1 MDLLLEG
8 RRALVTGASSGLG
21 RAIALELAAEG
32 AQVAVAARR
41 LERLE
46 SLSDEIVAAG
56 GKAPVLLPTDLKPS
70 GSAEDLAA
78 RATEALGGVDILVN
92 SAGGSR
98 PTDLEAGTDV
108 WVEGMTVNFLRIREL
123 SQALLPGMRERGFG
137 RIITLTGTS
146 EPHMLNAAF
155 TAKAAVHVW
164 SKAVANEV
172 ASDGVT
178 VNCIQPGKL
187 RSEQIDRRWPTEE
200 SRREYAQQ
208 VIPVGRF
215 GDPVELAAVAAFLA
229 SPRASYVTGTVIPVD
244 GGSRHYAF

>member
-56 GKAPVLLPTDLKPS
+56 GKAPVLLPTDLEPS

-137 RIITLTGTS
+137 RIISLTGTS

>member
-1 MDLLLEG
+1 MDLQLTG
-8 RRALVTGASSGLG
+8 RAALVTGASSGLG
-21 RAIALELAAEG
+21 RAIALELATEG
-32 AQVAVAARR
+32 MRIAVAARR

-46 SLSDEIVAAG
+46 ELAAEIVAAG
-56 GKAPVLLPTDLKPS
+56 GQRPALLQVDLAED
-70 GSAEDLAA
+70 GSAEELAT
-78 RATEALGGVDILVN
+78 RATEVLGAVDVLVN

-98 PTDLEAGTDV
+98 PTDIAAGSDV
-108 WVEGMTVNFLRIREL
+108 WLEGYTINFLRIREVTH
-123 SQALLPGMRERGFG
+123 ALIGGMRERGFG
-137 RIITLTGTS
+137 RVISLTGTS
-146 EPHMLNAAF
+146 EPHMINAAF

-164 SKAVANEV
+164 SKALATQVAP
-172 ASDGVT
+172 DGVT

-215 GDPVELAAVAAFLA
+215 GEPHELAAVAAFLA
-229 SPRASYVTGTVIPVD
+229 SPRASYVTGAVVPVD

>member
-1 MDLLLEG
+1 
-8 RRALVTGASSGLG
+8 
-21 RAIALELAAEG
+21 
-32 AQVAVAARR
+32 
-41 LERLE
+41 
-46 SLSDEIVAAG
+46 
-56 GKAPVLLPTDLKPS
+56 
-70 GSAEDLAA
+70 
-78 RATEALGGVDILVN
+78 VN

-137 RIITLTGTS
+137 RIISLTGTS

-164 SKAVANEV
+164 SKAVANQV
-172 ASDGVT
+172 APDGVT

-215 GDPVELAAVAAFLA
+215 GDPSELAAVAAFLA